1 MGENNENPYNHQIIG
16 MHNNK
21 EFQHSC
27 NKKRNNLK
35 EKETRMHTIHKNC
48 ELVAT
53 KHLKRFSTPLTIREM
68 KIRNQ

>member
-35 EKETRMHTIHKNC
+35 ERDKNAYNSQK
-48 ELVAT
+48 L
-53 KHLKRFSTPLTIREM
+53 
-68 KIRNQ
+68 

>member
-48 ELVAT
+48 
-53 KHLKRFSTPLTIREM
+53 
-68 KIRNQ
+68 